1 MEEGYDRVMKVR
13 IGISTTDK
21 VIELEVDDAKK
32 FKADIERSLAEGG
45 MGWFADSKGRSVGI
59 PATSVAFIEIEDS
72 DATRR
77 VGFSPG

>member
-1 MEEGYDRVMKVR
+1 MKVR

-45 MGWFADSKGRSVGI
+45 MGWFTDSKGRSVGI